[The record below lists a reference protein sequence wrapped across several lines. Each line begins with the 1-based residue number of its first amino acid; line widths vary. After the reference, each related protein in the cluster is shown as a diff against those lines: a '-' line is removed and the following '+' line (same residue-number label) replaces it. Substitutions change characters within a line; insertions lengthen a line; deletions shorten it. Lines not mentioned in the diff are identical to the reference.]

1 MLRLVFRLLA
11 IVLGVAASFAPA
23 LAKEPGLPAKLHA
36 WGRFEPGTW
45 KLVRV
50 VTESL
55 NEQGQVV
62 STSITDT
69 KTTLVSIDGDGVTL
83 EVETC
88 IEVAGK
94 RYLSE
99 PQTIRQGFYGETAGA
114 DAKLKDPT
122 DGEVVIEDR
131 KIPCKIQQLTA
142 DGTSGKM
149 AATLHYSTTVF
160 PFVLK
165 RASAATEADGTAA
178 SETNVDVVA
187 LDMPVRVHGA
197 IRAAAYIK
205 TVYRTTKATVT
216 TMAVVA
222 PDVPGGVV
230 SQSSKE
236 LTKTGQ
242 PVGRSTLELLDYN
255 SDPDKDHSGL
265 FGRKRPP
272 RRTKQPPRY
281 PP

>member
-11 IVLGVAASFAPA
+11 IFLGVAASFVPA
-23 LAKEPGLPAKLHA
+23 FAEETGLPAKLHL
-36 WGRFEPGTW
+36 WGRFQPGTW

-62 STSITDT
+62 STSTTDT
-69 KTTLVSIDGDGVTL
+69 KTTLVSIDRDGVTL

-99 PQTIRQGFYGETAGA
+99 PQTIRQGFYGETAGSG
-114 DAKLKDPT
+114 AKLKDPS
-122 DGEVVIEDR
+122 DGELLIEDR
-131 KIPCKIQQLTA
+131 KVPCKIQHLTV
-142 DGTSGKM
+142 DDSNGKT

-160 PFVLK
+160 PHVLK
-165 RASAATEADGTAA
+165 RAIAVTDPDGTPA
-178 SETNVDVVA
+178 SETNMDVVA

-197 IRAAAYIK
+197 IRVAAYVK
-205 TVYRTTKATVT
+205 TVYKTAKATIT

-222 PDVPGGVV
+222 PEVPGGVV
-230 SQSSKE
+230 NQSSKE
-236 LTKTGQ
+236 LANNGQ

-265 FGRKRPP
+265 FGRKRPN
-272 RRTKQPPRY
+272 RRTKQPPHY